1 MNNHDYH
8 IAPFGENGWIAT
20 YLGNQNIVDKA
31 LFANSVADNI
41 RSVNGI
47 IDAVAGI
54 DSVTI
59 KFNPSILSAHD
70 AHKRLEQLSEGA
82 GMTAPM
88 PNPKIEIPVCYG
100 GEYGPDLEPLC
111 NELDLT
117 QEAIIERHTNAPY
130 RVLAVGFAPGF
141 AYLGPT
147 DQILHC
153 NRHKTPRP
161 QVPAGSVGIA
171 GSMTG
176 VYPLQ
181 SPGGWQIIGR
191 TPATLFD
198 PDADQPFIFTP
209 GTEVHFKP
217 VDAKTF
223 STLEGAR

>member
-1 MNNHDYH
+1 MNDCDYH

-20 YLGNQNIVDKA
+20 DLGNQNVVDKA
-31 LFANSVADNI
+31 LLANAIAKNI

-59 KFNPSILSAHD
+59 KFNPNALSAHD
-70 AHKRLEQLSEGA
+70 AHKYLVQLIDGA
-82 GMTAPM
+82 DMIVSGPSTT
-88 PNPKIEIPVCYG
+88 IEIPVCYG

-111 NELDLT
+111 QELALT

-147 DQILHC
+147 HQTLHC

-191 TPATLFD
+191 TPKTLFD
-198 PDADQPFIFTP
+198 PDAEQPFTFTP
-209 GTEVHFKP
+209 GTEIRFKP
-217 VDAKTF
+217 VDVETF
-223 STLEGAR
+223 STLEGTR